1 MKRCVSLRI
10 RLREG
15 PVRLAARLGIAPST
29 VHRIL
34 TLAGLNRLSHV
45 DRATGEPIR
54 RYEHPDPGS
63 LSHVDVKKVGNIPD
77 GGGWRYVGRPL
88 GQKNRAATPG
98 KPKNK
103 WHDPMMGY
111 AFVHTV
117 IDDHS
122 RVAYAEIHDE
132 TASTATGV
140 LSRAI
145 QWLAD
150 RGVPSSECSR
160 TTAAPTGLTCG
171 GIPAKPS
178 LSNRRG
184 NYSGR

>member
-1 MKRCVSLRI
+1 
-10 RLREG
+10 
-15 PVRLAARLGIAPST
+15 
-29 VHRIL
+29 
-34 TLAGLNRLSHV
+34 
-45 DRATGEPIR
+45 
-54 RYEHPDPGS
+54 
-63 LSHVDVKKVGNIPD
+63 
-77 GGGWRYVGRPL
+77 
-88 GQKNRAATPG
+88 
-98 KPKNK
+98 
-103 WHDPMMGY
+103 MMGY
-111 AFVHTV
+111 AVVHTV

-122 RVAYAEIHDE
+122 RVANAEIHDE

-145 QWLAD
+145 QWPAD

-184 NYSGR
+184 NYSGRQRISSSLTRLGGCKPTGILWRRRP